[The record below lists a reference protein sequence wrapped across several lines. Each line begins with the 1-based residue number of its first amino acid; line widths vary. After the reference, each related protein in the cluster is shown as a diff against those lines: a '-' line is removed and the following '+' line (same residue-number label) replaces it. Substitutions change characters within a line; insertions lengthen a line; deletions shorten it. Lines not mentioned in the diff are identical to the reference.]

1 MLKALHGRSRLSTA
15 IVVLFVSLVALITVP
30 TSATAMTM
38 SPHKLVL
45 NSVGSSEDVQ
55 AIIPMTITAG
65 YTFTAGEAT
74 LRFDGIEVATTIS
87 LRYCYIDDNLIV
99 SFDKTALLQNPD
111 VIALAGMVVTAEV
124 EGSFTAT
131 DADGNT
137 YTQDFSGT
145 DEVEIV
151 APGKTSELKK

>member
-1 MLKALHGRSRLSTA
+1 MLKALHGRARLSTA
-15 IVVLFVSLVALITVP
+15 LVVLFATCVASVTAPAL
-30 TSATAMTM
+30 AAAMTM

-55 AIIPMTITAG
+55 AILPMTITAG

-74 LRFDGIEVATTIS
+74 LRFDGIEVATTVS
-87 LRYCYIDDNLIV
+87 LRYCYIDDNLLV

-111 VIALAGMVVTAEV
+111 VIAMAGLIVTAEV

-145 DEVEIV
+145 DEVEII
-151 APGKTSELKK
+151 APGKASELKK

>member
-1 MLKALHGRSRLSTA
+1 MLKALQGRSRLTTA
-15 IVVLFVSLVALITVP
+15 MVVLFVSFVALMTAP
-30 TSATAMTM
+30 TSAMALTM

-55 AIIPMTITAG
+55 AIIPLTITAG

-74 LRFDGIEVATTIS
+74 LRFDGVEVATTVTM
-87 LRYCYIDDNLIV
+87 RYCYIDDNLLV

-111 VIALAGMVVTAEV
+111 VIAMAGMIVTAEV

-137 YTQDFSGT
+137 YTQDFGGT
-145 DEVEIV
+145 DEMEIV
-151 APGKTSELKK
+151 GPGKTGTTKK

>member
-1 MLKALHGRSRLSTA
+1 MLKALQGQSRVSTA
-15 IVVLFVSLVALITVP
+15 MIALFVLCVALVTAP

-38 SPHKLVL
+38 SPHMLVL

-55 AIIPMTITAG
+55 AIIPLVITSG
-65 YTFTAGEAT
+65 YTFTSGEAT
-74 LRFDGIEVATTIS
+74 LRFDGVEVATTVS
-87 LRYCYIDDNLIV
+87 MRYCYIDDNLIV

-111 VIALAGMVVTAEV
+111 VIAMAGMIVTAEV

-131 DADGNT
+131 DGDGNT

-151 APGKTSELKK
+151 APGKTAAKKK